1 MRKLNYLW
9 MFLFCFNS
17 ATAGSEKVV
26 EDSVPFYFMSLEQLM
41 NVSVSVVSD
50 LPMNGR
56 ESPGIVTVVTAD
68 EILESGA
75 KDLMQVLQFIPGF
88 DFGVDVEGVVGI
100 GVRGN
105 WGHEG
110 KVLMLWDG
118 LEMNE
123 ELYST
128 LQFGGHYPVSQI
140 KRIEIIRGPGSAM
153 YGGNAEYAVINIVTI
168 NGDLDGV
175 AVDAEYSFYKDA
187 TASQGISAAF
197 GKKWTNSRF
206 SFSTYQSKF
215 IRSDRDYVD
224 NYGNSYSMSNL
235 SSMNSEQYR
244 LDYSYGKFS
253 IIAFHDNYKLLQ
265 RDGYDEVYSQAYRS
279 RFINSAI
286 NAKVEYNV
294 GKWKITP
301 GVKIKFEHP
310 WYYNSEITGDSFEP
324 YDVTSNKNL
333 AYVNYIIDPTKSIN
347 VIGGFQYYNLVA
359 IDHLENS
366 TFTDGSKT
374 FKNYNYG
381 GHIQAIA
388 KTKFVNFTLGS
399 RVAYNKYCGTSFV
412 PRIGL
417 TKIWDKFHVKAL
429 YSVGFRAPSIENINL
444 NWGIKPEYTLVA
456 EIEGGVKLGMNSY
469 LTANLYNVTT
479 KHPIIF
485 YYDPMAS
492 TDNYINESRTGTR
505 GIELDYKWKA
515 KKWFATINYAF
526 YTTAGQNALDEYS
539 PLNGENVN
547 LAFPAHKFNF
557 IGSFSLGQHLSLNPS
572 VSFYS
577 KRYSIASDQTEIVTT
592 HSEAV
597 YANINLSKDNFFT
610 EGLTAQFGVF
620 NFLDEDVWYIQPYN
634 SNHAPLPGGGREIQ
648 IRLNYSLPNKK

>member
-1 MRKLNYLW
+1 M
-9 MFLFCFNS
+9 
-17 ATAGSEKVV
+17 
-26 EDSVPFYFMSLEQLM
+26 
-41 NVSVSVVSD
+41 
-50 LPMNGR
+50 
-56 ESPGIVTVVTAD
+56 
-68 EILESGA
+68 
-75 KDLMQVLQFIPGF
+75 
-88 DFGVDVEGVVGI
+88 EGVVGI

-224 NYGNSYSMSNL
+224 NYGNSYSMTNL

-265 RDGYDEVYSQAYRS
+265 RDGYDEVYSPGIQKSFYQFR
-279 RFINSAI
+279 NKC
-286 NAKVEYNV
+286 KVEYNV

-310 WYYNSEITGDSFEP
+310 WYYNSEINGDSFEP

-333 AYVNYIIDPTKSIN
+333 AYVNYLIDPTKSIN
-347 VIGGFQYYNLVA
+347 VSGGFHYNLVA
-359 IDHLENS
+359 IDHLE
-366 TFTDGSKT
+366 
-374 FKNYNYG
+374 
-381 GHIQAIA
+381 
-388 KTKFVNFTLGS
+388 
-399 RVAYNKYCGTSFV
+399 
-412 PRIGL
+412 
-417 TKIWDKFHVKAL
+417 
-429 YSVGFRAPSIENINL
+429 
-444 NWGIKPEYTLVA
+444 
-456 EIEGGVKLGMNSY
+456 KL
-469 LTANLYNVTT
+469 NLYRR
-479 KHPIIF
+479 KQDI
-485 YYDPMAS
+485 
-492 TDNYINESRTGTR
+492 
-505 GIELDYKWKA
+505 
-515 KKWFATINYAF
+515 
-526 YTTAGQNALDEYS
+526 
-539 PLNGENVN
+539 
-547 LAFPAHKFNF
+547 
-557 IGSFSLGQHLSLNPS
+557 
-572 VSFYS
+572 
-577 KRYSIASDQTEIVTT
+577 
-592 HSEAV
+592 
-597 YANINLSKDNFFT
+597 
-610 EGLTAQFGVF
+610 
-620 NFLDEDVWYIQPYN
+620 
-634 SNHAPLPGGGREIQ
+634 
-648 IRLNYSLPNKK
+648 